1 LPSRINKF
9 GSTSSYVTA
18 HCKNIFIEKYTSND
32 AYTFMISSKD
42 ITHYYHFSWCDFFQ
56 VLASWTFIWLTESIK
71 WLINQI

>member
-42 ITHYYHFSWCDFFQ
+42 ITHEQ
-56 VLASWTFIWLTESIK
+56 LAKRLKESLFMARLAK
-71 WLINQI
+71 KKEKHPL

>member
-42 ITHYYHFSWCDFFQ
+42 ITHYYLFCLMWFFSSPCIVNFY
-56 VLASWTFIWLTESIK
+56 LTYWIHQM
-71 WLINQI
+71 I